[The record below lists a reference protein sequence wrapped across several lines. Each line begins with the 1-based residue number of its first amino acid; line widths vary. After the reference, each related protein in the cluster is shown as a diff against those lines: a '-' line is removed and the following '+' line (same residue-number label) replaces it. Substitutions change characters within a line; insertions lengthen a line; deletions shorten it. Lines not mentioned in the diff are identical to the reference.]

1 MIRLLTHYDIAAWLK
16 LAKEVEHLF
25 GPMTDSEDFKNGI
38 KQCIE
43 NKNAYGMENSD
54 GVLAGII
61 AIDRERNEILWLA
74 VGQQFRGNN
83 YGDKLIKKAIDLMQS
98 NGNILVRTFAENMD
112 EGKAARSIY
121 EKNGFKFLKGAGKNP
136 ANIET
141 EIMIKQ
147 V

>member
-83 YGDKLIKKAIDLMQS
+83 YGDRLIKKAIDLMQS
-98 NGNILVRTFAENMD
+98 NGNIFVRTFAENMD

-141 EIMIKQ
+141 VIMIKQ

>member
-1 MIRLLTHYDIAAWLK
+1 MIRLLTHYDLAAWLK

-83 YGDKLIKKAIDLMQS
+83 YGDRLIKKAIDLMQS
-98 NGNILVRTFAENMD
+98 NGNIFVRTFAENMD

-141 EIMIKQ
+141 VIMIKQ